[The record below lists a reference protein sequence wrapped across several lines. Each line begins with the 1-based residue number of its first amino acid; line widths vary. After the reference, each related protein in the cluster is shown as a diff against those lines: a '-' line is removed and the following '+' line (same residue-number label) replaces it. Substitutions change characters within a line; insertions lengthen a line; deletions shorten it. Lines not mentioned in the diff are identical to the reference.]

1 MVTSLTD
8 TALILASSSPYRRE
22 LLGRLGLPFEVIEPE
37 VDERRLPDEEPATMV
52 ARLAAAKADAVVE
65 QRPGT
70 LIIGSDQVAAVDHHV
85 LGKPG
90 NAANALVQ
98 LRALS
103 GKRVDFLTGLCLLNG
118 ASGRRQTDV
127 VVTSVFFRNLSDDQ
141 IAGYVAREQP
151 YGCSGAFKSEGLGIA
166 LVDRFA
172 GDDPTALIG
181 LPLIRLTDMLNVEGV
196 PVLTI

>member
-1 MVTSLTD
+1 MTPVID
-8 TALILASSSPYRRE
+8 TALILASGSPYRRE
-22 LLGRLGLPFEVIEPE
+22 LLERLGLPFEAIAPE

-52 ARLAAAKADAVVE
+52 IRLAAAKADAVAR

-70 LIIGSDQVAAVDHHV
+70 LIIGSDQVAMADHHV

-90 NAANALVQ
+90 NAANAAAQ

-103 GKRVDFLTGLCLLNG
+103 GKRVDFLTGLCLLNS

-127 VVTSVFFRNLSDDQ
+127 VVTSVFFRTLSDDK

-151 YGCSGAFKSEGLGIA
+151 FSCSGAFKSEGLGIA
-166 LVDRFA
+166 LVKRFA

-181 LPLIRLTDMLNVEGV
+181 LPLIRLTDMLNAEGIPLPTV
-196 PVLTI
+196 